1 MSFVGVTVQNGKCY
15 LMKNYAF
22 DLIEAV
28 WFLRKFMLSADYRFE
43 VENLYLFAL
52 CREFL
57 FSEMFSLFSQISE
70 FYQSAL
76 IFSENTV
83 IFAEAAMWIAR
94 ICCALSFLVS
104 GYVFITQ
111 LHLSYNVYT
120 KQPGRTAIYPSVLR
134 VSSTGAVICVKLYI
148 LLTA

>member
-83 IFAEAAMWIAR
+83 IFAEAAMWIAS
-94 ICCALSFLVS
+94 ISCALSFLVS

-111 LHLSYNVYT
+111 LHLSYNIYT
-120 KQPGRTAIYPSVLR
+120 QQSCRKAIYPSVLR
-134 VSSTGAVICVKLYI
+134 LSFTGTVICVKLYI
-148 LLTA
+148 LITG